1 MCSWN
6 PEADLTYA
14 AKQEVLRDYFNRYQP
29 HAVVETGLYN
39 GQGSSYQFI
48 GQATVIV
55 CDLRQEWCDQAE
67 REGVSRAVAGD
78 TRDTFATVLQLLTGP
93 ALFWLD
99 SHLVVEAEE
108 ENDSPLESEL
118 AALLSWEHAAGSV
131 VLIDDV
137 RMMGLSGWPVVED
150 VVLMCE
156 PVWSVEVRDDIVR
169 CVPRV

>member
-1 MCSWN
+1 MANWN
-6 PEADLTYA
+6 PPADLTYA
-14 AKQEVLRDYFNRYQP
+14 AKRDVLAAYFHEYGFTR
-29 HAVVETGLYN
+29 VVETGLYN

-48 GQATVIV
+48 GQATVVV
-55 CDLRQEWCDQAE
+55 CDLRQEWCDQAN
-67 REGVSRAVAGD
+67 REGVSLAVCGD
-78 TRDTFATVLQLLTGP
+78 TRDTFEGVLRFLTGP

-118 AALLSWEHAAGSV
+118 AAILPWEHAARSV

-137 RMMGLSGWPVVED
+137 RMFGRSNWPVIED

-156 PVWSVEVRDDIVR
+156 PMWDVTVKDDIVR
-169 CVPRV
+169 CVPRG